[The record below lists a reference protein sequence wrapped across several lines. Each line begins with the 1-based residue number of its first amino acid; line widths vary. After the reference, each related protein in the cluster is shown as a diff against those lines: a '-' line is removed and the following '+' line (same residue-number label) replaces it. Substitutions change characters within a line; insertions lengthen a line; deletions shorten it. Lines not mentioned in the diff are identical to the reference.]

1 MSRMPRSHR
10 RNFLL
15 FGGASALA
23 ATAIANNVTPSG
35 VLTSSDNQGSSCSV
49 SLADNYCL
57 QDFSLN
63 DFKPLLGETFKVSGF
78 PFSTTLRLHAVT
90 SHLISNNKRPK
101 ESRLEPFSLHFVG
114 KSKTVLNSEIQD
126 LHHPQIGSFKVFVSQ
141 IGGNSTANEKHYEV
155 VFG

>member
-1 MSRMPRSHR
+1 MSRIPRSHR

-23 ATAIANNVTPSG
+23 ASAIANNVT
-35 VLTSSDNQGSSCSV
+35 SSNMLVGSNNLSNSCSV

-57 QDFSLN
+57 RDFSLN

-78 PFSTTLRLHAVT
+78 PFSTMLQLHAVT
-90 SHLISNNKRPK
+90 SHSKNNDKRPK
-101 ESRLEPFSLHFVG
+101 ESRIEPFSLHFIG
-114 KSKTVLNSEIQD
+114 KSKTLLNSEIQD
-126 LHHPQIGSFKVFVSQ
+126 LHHSKIGSFKVFISQ
-141 IGGNSTANEKHYEV
+141 IGGPNPSNEKHYEV

>member
-35 VLTSSDNQGSSCSV
+35 MLTNSDNQGSACGV

-63 DFKPLLGETFKVSGF
+63 DFKPLLGESFKVSGF
-78 PFSTTLRLHAVT
+78 PFSSTLQLHAVK
-90 SHLISNNKRPK
+90 SHLISNDKRPK
-101 ESRLEPFSLHFVG
+101 ESRAEPFSLHFVG
-114 KSKTVLNSEIQD
+114 KSKALLDSEIQD
-126 LHHPQIGSFKVFVSQ
+126 LHHPQIGSFKVF
-141 IGGNSTANEKHYEV
+141 INPINGNSSSNEKHYEV
-155 VFG
+155 IFG